1 MQINKTNLRNLYTAF
16 SAKFWAGYQAAPD
29 AIVAALAHRT
39 SSTAAQEVHHWL
51 GAFPGMKEFMGEITI
66 ENIAAHNYTIPN
78 KEWYDAI
85 AVKQADIERDAA
97 GGVGL
102 YGPRFQIMGDI
113 ARQHEG
119 ERVADLIC
127 NGFSRTCYT
136 GKNFFDTDHEP
147 IKGGTKFS
155 NVGTKKLSQT
165 NFRAGRVNLKQ
176 RRNAAG
182 RAMKLGR
189 DLVLL
194 VGAKQE
200 DVAREILTAERL
212 ANGATNVDRD
222 SARLI
227 VWPEIDVINEYFWAL
242 FDAAS
247 LMKPVIVQDEKA
259 LELIAQDQPTDE
271 GMFNN
276 HEARYQAYKRQGFGY
291 GLPETIYASD
301 GSQAA

>member
-29 AIVAALAHRT
+29 AVANMLGLYT
-39 SSTAAQEVHHWL
+39 TSTAAQEVHNWL

-66 ENIAAHNYTIPN
+66 ENIAAHNYTIAN

-85 AVKQADIERDAA
+85 AVKQADMERDNA

-102 YGPRFQIMGDI
+102 YGPRFQIMGDV

-119 ERVADLIC
+119 EQVASLLV
-127 NGFSRTCYT
+127 NGFDRPCYT

-147 IKGGTKFS
+147 IKGGTKFTNEGS
-155 NVGTKKLSQT
+155 KKLSQA
-165 NFRAGRVNLKQ
+165 NFRLARINLKQ

-182 RAMKLGR
+182 RALKLGR

-200 DVAREILTAERL
+200 DVAREFLNAERL
-212 ANGATNVDRD
+212 ANGATNVDKD
-222 SARLI
+222 SARLV
-227 VWPEIDVINEYFWAL
+227 VWPEIDVLNEYFWAL
-242 FDAAS
+242 IDAAS
-247 LMKPVIVQDEKA
+247 FMKPIIVQNEKA
-259 LELIAQDQPTDE
+259 VELIAQDQPTDE
-271 GMFNN
+271 GMFMN